1 MLIFRI
7 ARSCACEY
15 ADAPYAVALLRAHR
29 ERPRGCYATGKRNDE
44 LAPSH
49 CLPRGSALGIVSAQP
64 SVLEGPMSA
73 LGQKQT
79 YAAHQPMSALPLK
92 ADMCGA
98 TKDVRFGPKADIRV
112 YSITSSA
119 RVSRVGGT
127 LSSSALAVLRLI
139 TSSNFVG
146 SCTG

>member
-15 ADAPYAVALLRAHR
+15 ADAPYAVTLLRADR
-29 ERPRGCYATGKRNDE
+29 ERPRGCYATGKRNNE

-64 SVLEGPMSA
+64 SVLEGVMSA

-79 YAAHQPMSALPLK
+79 HAVQQCMSALQLIATAK
-92 ADMCGA
+92 AR
-98 TKDVRFGPKADIRV
+98 RFRQGPKGRG
-112 YSITSSA
+112 
-119 RVSRVGGT
+119 R
-127 LSSSALAVLRLI
+127 
-139 TSSNFVG
+139 
-146 SCTG
+146 